1 MIIQNIA
8 PFFISFLHLIITK
21 LIKNNKIKFIKFIS
35 NILIIKFITNYLNK
49 IINNFRGDF
58 FMKLDFKVLVI
69 GISIPTIFTLLWQ
82 IGAVIELIFPNVT
95 IFVNLDTFITFLL
108 VFLASIGVSL
118 LLNANLKKSLVNGI
132 FIGFFGEVVTL
143 LIIIFFALLI
153 QLTSSSIPM
162 DIFTIDIF
170 YYYIIPNL
178 IFQMLNGV
186 LGGFIGYNLVQFKN
200 K

>member
-1 MIIQNIA
+1 
-8 PFFISFLHLIITK
+8 
-21 LIKNNKIKFIKFIS
+21 
-35 NILIIKFITNYLNK
+35 
-49 IINNFRGDF
+49 
-58 FMKLDFKVLVI
+58 MKLDFKVLVI

-82 IGAVIELIFPNVT
+82 IGAVIELIFPNMT

-118 LLNANLKKSLVNGI
+118 LLNANLKKSLVSGI

>member
-1 MIIQNIA
+1 
-8 PFFISFLHLIITK
+8 
-21 LIKNNKIKFIKFIS
+21 
-35 NILIIKFITNYLNK
+35 
-49 IINNFRGDF
+49 
-58 FMKLDFKVLVI
+58 MKLNFKVLII
-69 GISIPTIFTLLWQ
+69 GVSIPTIFTLLWQ

-118 LLNANLKKSLVNGI
+118 LLNANLKKSLVSGI

-186 LGGFIGYNLVQFKN
+186 FAGFIGYNLVQFKN